1 MERLCIKYCCKNKA
15 LKKCNF
21 SFRGLSTFIA
31 SGIMPKDA
39 EKIALFILDRKNDK
53 RLMKEWKKVQ
63 QDAKK
68 AEQYDGIWKQV
79 EKARQIAEK
88 IGIDNI
94 YAVALLDIA
103 YYCPKCHCFQIQ
115 FGFFMTWTDER
126 GKQQIFRFEHK
137 CKECGS
143 ELVRLTGT
151 SKQTAKL
158 KCPKCGESVE
168 VDNSSVINVV
178 SRY

>member
-1 MERLCIKYCCKNKA
+1 
-15 LKKCNF
+15 
-21 SFRGLSTFIA
+21 
-31 SGIMPKDA
+31 
-39 EKIALFILDRKNDK
+39 
-53 RLMKEWKKVQ
+53 MKEWKKVQ

-143 ELVRLTGT
+143 KLVRLTGT